1 MPRKSKLELEAE
13 EAMKK
18 LARATQKHAGADEP
32 GQAGRRARA
41 RIAERAKGEISV
53 EDYVRRQKADEK
65 KRKT

>member
-1 MPRKSKLELEAE
+1 
-13 EAMKK
+13 MKK